1 MEEKHLLWDNLEILK
16 GALLNSRKIP
26 IAAYLNINILR
37 NIFND
42 ISILLQDSFRLFRSK
57 SRQQFPN
64 GTVSNFWVLNNS

>member
-42 ISILLQDSFRLFRSK
+42 ISILLQDIPLDNFEANLDSSFPMA
-57 SRQQFPN
+57 QFQIF
-64 GTVSNFWVLNNS
+64 GY

>member
-1 MEEKHLLWDNLEILK
+1 MEEKHLLWYNLEILK

-42 ISILLQDSFRLFRSK
+42 ISILLQDIPLDYFEANLDSSFPMA
-57 SRQQFPN
+57 QFQIF
-64 GTVSNFWVLNNS
+64 GY

>member
-16 GALLNSRKIP
+16 GALLNSRKIT

-42 ISILLQDSFRLFRSK
+42 ISILLQDIPLDYFEANLDNSFPMA
-57 SRQQFPN
+57 QFQIF
-64 GTVSNFWVLNNS
+64 GY

>member
-42 ISILLQDSFRLFRSK
+42 ISILLQDIPLDYFEANLDSSFPVA
-57 SRQQFPN
+57 QFQIF
-64 GTVSNFWVLNNS
+64 GY

>member
-42 ISILLQDSFRLFRSK
+42 ISILLQDIPLDYFEANLDNSFPMA
-57 SRQQFPN
+57 QFHIF
-64 GTVSNFWVLNNS
+64 GY